1 MRDKVGAFRR
11 GVLSVQTATSQ
22 SESKARGS
30 QVELTDRQIECLRGC
45 AQHRTAKQIGRDL
58 GISHYAVEAHL
69 KAARKKLGVATTL
82 EAVELLQEH
91 MVGPYYGAP
100 ELSRSPI
107 TQQPQ
112 PHGHL
117 NEAAQW
123 VLPGRPRRFW
133 ENDFELTTQQ
143 TILSASVATLAL
155 IVAVA
160 LLVAAAQGFY
170 SVFR

>member
-1 MRDKVGAFRR
+1 MET
-11 GVLSVQTATSQ
+11 STSQ
-22 SESKARGS
+22 LEPRASRAAVG
-30 QVELTDRQIECLRGC
+30 LTDRQIECLRGC

-100 ELSRSPI
+100 ELSRPLI
-107 TQQPQ
+107 TPQPQ

-117 NEAAQW
+117 NDAAAQW
-123 VLPGRPRRFW
+123 VLPGRSRRFW
-133 ENDFELTTQQ
+133 ESDFELTTQQ
-143 TILSASVATLAL
+143 TVLAVSFAALAL